1 MNMKRTLFHMMQTG
15 SLRIVVCTLA
25 LGLSATAF
33 AQTDDEEEE
42 EVETSIK
49 QPDRSKLQQAAYPT
63 ITLKGVVTDQATKQ
77 PLAGIQLRAL
87 GYDRYTAM
95 TGEDGS
101 FTIKVPTFTTALY
114 VYASQYLPQ
123 QVAITAG
130 NESQTI
136 AIKMLSDKFAPM
148 YGTDVNYTASK
159 TAQIDRFSVTIDGE
173 IANKLGGDVRS
184 ILRSAVA
191 DGGASMFIRGL
202 NSITSD
208 AQPLIVIDGIEQDMQ
223 RSRTSL
229 HSGQF
234 NNILANISPDDIEKV
249 TVLKNATALYGA
261 RGANGVILI
270 ETKRGHSMATRIDA
284 NISVGCQLV
293 PRTPTMMDASQYRVY
308 ATELLGSPAV
318 QQAIE
323 QQMRIQGLQKLTFN
337 FLDDDPTGFYYYTY
351 HNNTNW
357 KDEVYRT
364 ALTQNYSINVQ
375 GGDDIGMYN
384 LSVGY
389 VNAENTVR
397 ETAFDRMNVRF
408 NTDISILWNLST
420 RFDISIARTNNTVY
434 DDGMPASFGGALSS
448 PTALAYLK
456 SPLVAPYQYNKLI
469 NGGKGGFTSLLSD
482 YDELYAALG
491 DGYSLGNP
499 VALFENAEG
508 DNKNKAEN
516 TYFNVHVAPVW
527 DFARDFKLTAGISYT
542 LNRNAQRYFRPNVG
556 FPSYEVEGLGR
567 VASMVAS
574 MYAKEQNFVAK
585 AQVDWNR
592 QFGAHSLKAFAG
604 ARYNYFSFD
613 NSDLSTEYRSRQ
625 NDKNPVLSLSG
636 YPGISGV
643 SDVWKTIQ
651 WYANADYN
659 YMNRYFATLSLMTEA
674 NSRFGENADGLGLFG
689 VKWAVFPSLQLGWV
703 LTNES
708 WFPRTRGIN
717 FLRVNAGY
725 DVSGN
730 DDISNYAARSSF
742 SQVKYN
748 QHANGAQLTNIGN
761 DKIQWETTHKFNIG
775 LESMMLDNR
784 LTVGFDYFVHKTNNL
799 LMLNTFSNPMAGINN
814 YWSNGGK
821 LENTG
826 FEASVSFK
834 PVVTKDWHVELGA
847 TVGHYK
853 NKVTQLPNGDY
864 TSSVYGD
871 NNLLTAVG
879 NPVALFYGYE
889 TKGVFSDDAEALAAG
904 KGGYLYMLDNA
915 ENRHDFMAGDVHFV
929 DKNND
934 GVIDAADKVV
944 IGDPNPDV
952 YGNIFATVGWKD
964 LTLSLGFNYS
974 LGNDVYNYQR
984 SVLNSGST
992 FFNQQVASVGRWR
1005 YEGQKAELPKAV
1017 YGDPMG
1023 NNRFSDRW
1031 IEDGSYLRLK
1041 TLNLSY
1047 RVPVPGNW
1055 TWLQGLTVWAEA
1067 QNLLTLTR
1075 YTGSDPEFSIGNSV
1089 FYQGIDCG
1097 NLAQGRAFFAGVKI
1111 NL

>member
-159 TAQIDRFSVTIDGE
+159 TAQIDRFGVTIDGE

-270 ETKRGHSMATRIDA
+270 DTKRGHSMATRIDA

-293 PRTPTMMDASQYRVY
+293 PRTPMMMDASQYRVY

-318 QQAIE
+318 QQTIE

-784 LTVGFDYFVHKTNNL
+784 LTVGFDYFIHKTNNL

-992 FFNQQVASVGRWR
+992 FYNQQVASVGRWR

-1067 QNLLTLTR
+1067 QNLLTLTK

>member
-1 MNMKRTLFHMMQTG
+1 MMQNS

-25 LGLSATAF
+25 LGLSTATF

-49 QPDRSKLQQAAYPT
+49 QPDRSKLKQASYPT
-63 ITLKGVVTDQATKQ
+63 ITLKGTVTDLATKQ

-95 TGEDGS
+95 TDEDGS
-101 FTIKVPTFTTALY
+101 FAIKVPTFATALY
-114 VYASQYLPQ
+114 VFAPQFISQ
-123 QVAITAG
+123 QVGIIAG
-130 NESQTI
+130 DSTQTVH
-136 AIKMLSDKFAPM
+136 IKMLSDKFAPM
-148 YGTDVNYTASK
+148 YGTGVNYTAAK
-159 TAQIDRFSVTIDGE
+159 TAQINRFGVTVDNE

-184 ILRSAVA
+184 ILRSAAA

-202 NSITSD
+202 NSVTSD

-223 RSRTSL
+223 RMRTSL

-270 ETKRGHSMATRIDA
+270 DTKRGHSMATRIDA
-284 NISVGCQLV
+284 NISVGYQLI
-293 PRTPTMMDASQYRVY
+293 PKTPTMMDASQYRIY
-308 ATELLGSPAV
+308 ATEMLGTPAV
-318 QQAIE
+318 QQTIQ
-323 QQMRIQGLQKLTFN
+323 QQMRLQQLQELKFQ

-351 HNNTNW
+351 HNNTDW
-357 KDEVYRT
+357 KDEVYRN

-389 VNAENTVR
+389 VKAQNTVR
-397 ETAFDRMNVRF
+397 ESAFDRMNVRF
-408 NTDISILWNLST
+408 NTDITILWNLST

-434 DDGMPASFGGALSS
+434 DDGMPASFAGTVSS
-448 PTALAYLK
+448 PTALALLK

-469 NGGKGGFTSLLSD
+469 NGGAGGFTSLLSD
-482 YDELYAALG
+482 YDELYASLG
-491 DGYSLGNP
+491 NGYSLGNP
-499 VALFENAEG
+499 VALFENGEG

-527 DFARDFKLTAGISYT
+527 QFATDFKLTANLSYT
-542 LNRNAQRYFRPNVG
+542 LNRNAQRYFRPNIG
-556 FPSYEVEGLGR
+556 FPSFEVEGLGR
-567 VASMVAS
+567 VTSMVGS
-574 MYAKEQNFVAK
+574 MYAKEQNFVAGGR
-585 AQVDWNR
+585 VDWAH

-604 ARYNYFSFD
+604 GRYNYFSFD

-625 NDKNPVLSLSG
+625 NDKNPVLSLDG
-636 YPGISGV
+636 YPGINGV

-651 WYANADYN
+651 WYANVDYN

-674 NSRFGENADGLGLFG
+674 NSRFGENADGLGIFG

-703 LTNES
+703 LTNEA

-717 FLRVNAGY
+717 FLRINAGY
-725 DVSGN
+725 DISGN
-730 DDISNYAARSSF
+730 DNISNYAARSSF

-748 QHANGAQLTNIGN
+748 PHANGSPLTNIGN
-761 DKIQWETTHKFNIG
+761 DKIQWETTRKLNLGF
-775 LESMMLDNR
+775 ESMLLDNR
-784 LTVGFDYFVHKTNNL
+784 LSLSFDYFLHKTDNL
-799 LMLNTFSNPMAGINN
+799 LMLKNFSNPMGGINR

-826 FEASVSFK
+826 FEAAFSVK
-834 PVVTKDWHVELGA
+834 PVVLKDWRVEVGA

-853 NKVTQLPNGDY
+853 NKVTQLPDGDY
-864 TSSVYGD
+864 TSSIYGTD
-871 NNLLTAVG
+871 NILTAVG
-879 NPVALFYGYE
+879 QPVALFYGYQTE
-889 TKGVFSDDAEALAAG
+889 GVFSTDAEAKTAG
-904 KGGYLYMLDNA
+904 KDGYLYMVDNA
-915 ENRHDFMAGDVHFV
+915 EKRHDFVAGDVHFV
-929 DKNND
+929 DQNND
-934 GVIDAADKVV
+934 GKIDDSDKTV
-944 IGDPNPDV
+944 IGDPNPDI
-952 YGNIFATVGWKD
+952 YGNIFANINWKD
-964 LTLSLGFNYS
+964 LTLNIGFNYS

-992 FFNQQVASVGRWR
+992 FFNQQVAETGRWR
-1005 YEGQKAELPKAV
+1005 YEGQQAELPRAN
-1017 YGDPMG
+1017 YGDPMA

-1031 IEDGSYLRLK
+1031 IENGSYLRLK
-1041 TLNLSY
+1041 TVNLTY
-1047 RVPVPGNW
+1047 QVPIPGSW
-1055 TWLQGLTVWAEA
+1055 TWLQGLAVWVEA
-1067 QNLLTLTR
+1067 QNLVTFTKYL
-1075 YTGSDPEFSIGNSV
+1075 GNDPEFSINNSV
-1089 FYQGIDCG
+1089 YYQGIDCG
-1097 NLAQGRAFFAGVKI
+1097 NLAQGRSFTAGVKI